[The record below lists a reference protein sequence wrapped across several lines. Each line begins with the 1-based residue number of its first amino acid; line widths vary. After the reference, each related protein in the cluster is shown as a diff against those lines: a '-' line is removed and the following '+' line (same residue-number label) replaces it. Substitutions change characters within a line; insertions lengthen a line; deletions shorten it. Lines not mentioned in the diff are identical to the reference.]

1 MRDNPRVGKNINEIA
16 FQALVLV
23 FVTKR
28 TVRRCRLLESAA
40 WGLHIHTN
48 TKTKVKEQW
57 RRTVAE
63 NSGEE
68 QFMNTQAWCLCLAF

>member
-1 MRDNPRVGKNINEIA
+1 MRDNPRVGKNINEMA

-40 WGLHIHTN
+40 WGLHIHTH
-48 TKTKVKEQW
+48 TQKQKSK
-57 RRTVAE
+57 

-68 QFMNTQAWCLCLAF
+68 QFMNTQAKCLCLAF